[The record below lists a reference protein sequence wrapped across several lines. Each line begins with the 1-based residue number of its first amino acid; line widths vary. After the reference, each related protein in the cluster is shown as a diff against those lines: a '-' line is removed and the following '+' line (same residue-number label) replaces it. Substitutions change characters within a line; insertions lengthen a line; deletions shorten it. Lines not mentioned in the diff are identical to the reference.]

1 MNTPAQDLEH
11 LKDWIGKTEEVDDV
25 VTQFQIHGL
34 RALFDDP
41 TVPKEGD
48 ACGPMDHW
56 CFFNPRV
63 PQSQIGEDGHPKRGG
78 FMPPV
83 PLPRRMF
90 GGCRATHH
98 QPFRVGEKVH
108 RKSTI
113 SDVVIKPGR
122 TGTLVI
128 CTVKVE
134 MRGQS
139 GLAIEE
145 EQDIIYRDNPPEDAK
160 DGNVGKTNPAP
171 ADHDWIRT
179 ITPDPVM
186 LFRYSAVTFNG
197 HRIHYDRKYAT
208 EVEGYPGLIVHGPLQ
223 ATLLIERAVAHRG
236 GAHPV
241 ALSHR
246 GVHPMFDH
254 QPLRLIGVEEGDAM
268 ALCTAT
274 LPEHGGHQGMQ
285 VRAEWA

>member
-1 MNTPAQDLEH
+1 MSTPAEDLEH
-11 LKDWIGKTEEVDDV
+11 LKDWIGKTEHVDDT
-25 VTQFQIHGL
+25 VTQFQVHGL

-41 TVPKEGD
+41 TVPRAGD
-48 ACGPMDHW
+48 PCGPMDHW

-63 PQSQIGEDGHPKRGG
+63 PASMIGADGHPMRGG

-98 QPFRVGEKVH
+98 QPLRVGEKAH

-134 MRGQS
+134 IS
-139 GLAIEE
+139 GEDGLCITED
-145 EQDIIYRDNPPEDAK
+145 QDIIYRDNPPPDAK
-160 DGNVGKTNPAP
+160 DGAVGKTNPAP
-171 ADHDWIRT
+171 ADRDYIRT

-197 HRIHYDRKYAT
+197 HRIHYDRKYVT
-208 EVEGYPGLIVHGPLQ
+208 EVEGYPGLIVHGPLTASHMLYFAMERKPGKAVKCFDFQ
-223 ATLLIERAVAHRG
+223 ARAPLFDTAPFQVAGKETNRDGSTHSLWSITPEGNVGTLAE
-236 GAHPV
+236 
-241 ALSHR
+241 
-246 GVHPMFDH
+246 
-254 QPLRLIGVEEGDAM
+254 VEFE
-268 ALCTAT
+268 
-274 LPEHGGHQGMQ
+274 
-285 VRAEWA
+285 

>member
-1 MNTPAQDLEH
+1 MSTPAQELEH

-25 VTQFQIHGL
+25 VTIFQIQGL

-41 TVPKEGD
+41 TVPKDGD
-48 ACGPMDHW
+48 PCGPMDHW

-63 PQSQIGEDGHPKRGG
+63 PASEIGADGHPKRGG

-98 QPFRVGEKVH
+98 QPFRVGERVH

-113 SDVVIKPGR
+113 QDVVIKPGR

-134 MRGQS
+134 MSGQN

-145 EQDIIYRDNPPEDAK
+145 EQDIIYRDNPPADSAG
-160 DGNVGKTNPAP
+160 GNVGKTPAAP
-171 ADHDWIRT
+171 SDHDWIRT
-179 ITPDPVM
+179 IEPNPVM

-197 HRIHYDRKYAT
+197 HRIHYDRKYVT
-208 EVEGYPGLIVHGPLQ
+208 EAEGYPGLIVHGPLTASHMLYLSMDKNPGKTVKSFDFQ
-223 ATLLIERAVAHRG
+223 ARAPLFDIAPFQVAGKVNPDGSNSLWSITPEGTTGTL
-236 GAHPV
+236 
-241 ALSHR
+241 
-246 GVHPMFDH
+246 
-254 QPLRLIGVEEGDAM
+254 
-268 ALCTAT
+268 AT
-274 LPEHGGHQGMQ
+274 
-285 VRAEWA
+285 VTYS